1 MALTVILTP
10 NLSTVHISVC
20 NRKGFEEVVT
30 DVSDV
35 IVTRAPTGYYEVVG
49 EYRYGRKVTF
59 THIKR
64 VCCQVGRH
72 RDGQPKFN
80 WFCRAPFRVRARVGS
95 FELDITETS
104 E

>member
-1 MALTVILTP
+1 MALTVFLTP
-10 NLSTVHISVC
+10 NLSTVHISAC
-20 NRKGFEEVVT
+20 NRKGFEEVVV

-49 EYRYGRKVTF
+49 EYTNGRKVTF

-80 WFCRAPFRVRARVGS
+80 WFCRAPFRVRAALWM
-95 FELDITETS
+95 FELEIKRGS